1 MKRNSVLKI
10 LNPILALLFLNQIL
24 AGLFHQSLP
33 RNVFEILHQGGGII
47 LAVATLLHVILNWN
61 WVKANL
67 THSIL

>member
-47 LAVATLLHVILNWN
+47 LATATLLHVILNWN

-67 THSIL
+67 TL